1 MNAKTK
7 LHSFFR
13 LSNAEIQA
21 YREMRERQSIA
32 WATGNK
38 SLANELGAQMRELR
52 NLNPDYRAIA
62 AE

>member
-1 MNAKTK
+1 MQTKAK

-32 WATGNK
+32 WMTGNK
-38 SLANELGAQMRELR
+38 SLAYELGAQMRELR
-52 NLNPDYRAIA
+52 NLNPDYRTIA

>member
-1 MNAKTK
+1 MNAKTR

-13 LSNAEIQA
+13 LSSAEVAA
-21 YREMRERQSIA
+21 YREMRERQTIA
-32 WATGNK
+32 WATGNR

>member
-1 MNAKTK
+1 MTTKK
-7 LHSFFR
+7 LHAFFR
-13 LSNAEIQA
+13 LSGAEVAA
-21 YREMRERQSIA
+21 YREMRERQTIA

-52 NLNPDYRAIA
+52 NLNPDYRIIA